1 MKIRFFKR
9 EEIDKVKWNSCVHY
23 ANNGNVFGYMWFLDH
38 VAKDWDALVEGDYES
53 VFPLVYKEGKRG
65 RKELHQPYWMRE
77 LGVYSIHVLSQKR
90 LQAFVEAIPEEY
102 HRVRIAL
109 NEQNQLPELEGFETG
124 TQPNYQLMLSRPF
137 EEIVDGYDRELM
149 KTLDRGEEIGLFP
162 TNNLKPE
169 AAADFFRKHAT
180 KPLKETDYHAL
191 LRIMYNVLHRGW
203 GFLSG
208 VQNREAELLAVNF
221 FIISHKRMLSL
232 MPAESPAGQKVGSLA
247 YLTNAIVRTNAER
260 PMVLDFNSEGVD
272 GFPQQFGATSNA
284 FYQLVRK
291 ESKRWWQVL

>member
-1 MKIRFFKR
+1 MKIRFLKR

-53 VFPLVYKEGKRG
+53 VFPLVYKEGRG
-65 RKELHQPYWMRE
+65 GKKELHQPYWMRE
-77 LGVYSIHVLSQKR
+77 LGVYSIHVLSHKR
-90 LQAFVEAIPEEY
+90 LKAFVDAIPEEY
-102 HRVRIAL
+102 HRIRIAL

-124 TQPNYQLMLSRPF
+124 TQANYQLWLNRSF

-149 KTLDRGEEIGLFP
+149 KTLDQGEEIGLFP
-162 TNNLKPE
+162 SNNLKPE
-169 AAADFFRKHAT
+169 AAADFFRAHSSGRVRD
-180 KPLKETDYHAL
+180 TDYHAL

-208 VQNREAELLAVNF
+208 VQNREGELLAVNF

-232 MPAESPAGQKVGSLA
+232 MPAESPAGKKIGGLA
-247 YLTNAIVRTNAER
+247 YLTNAIIRTNAER
-260 PMVLDFNSEGVD
+260 PMILDFNDEGVD
-272 GFPQQFGATSNA
+272 GFPQQFGATSNT

-291 ESKRWWQVL
+291 EPKRWWQV